1 MVHER
6 LQSCA
11 DTAHRLAAAA
21 NSLSPVTCR
30 PIQLDFEGS
39 AKFILGWEK
48 ELELEYLSQSF
59 GLTPENFLRPALLAF
74 AGFEQ
79 ASSMIALSRK

>member
-39 AKFILGWEK
+39 AKFILGREK
-48 ELELEYLSQSF
+48 ELELEYL
-59 GLTPENFLRPALLAF
+59 
-74 AGFEQ
+74 
-79 ASSMIALSRK
+79 